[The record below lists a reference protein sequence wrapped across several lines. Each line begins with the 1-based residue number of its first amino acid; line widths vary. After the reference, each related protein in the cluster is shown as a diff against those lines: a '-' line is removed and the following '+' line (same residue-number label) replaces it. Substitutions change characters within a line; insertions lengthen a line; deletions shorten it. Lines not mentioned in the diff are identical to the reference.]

1 MITPKQEDAFIDS
14 FKGMDLLDCA
24 ITWIQDHLKPTDV
37 FFLSDLEEW
46 ASSNGWVKKEDSA

>member
-24 ITWIQDHLKPTDV
+24 ITWIQEHLKPNDV
-37 FFLSDLEEW
+37 FFLSDLEKW
-46 ASSNGWVKKEDSA
+46 ASSHGWVKKEV